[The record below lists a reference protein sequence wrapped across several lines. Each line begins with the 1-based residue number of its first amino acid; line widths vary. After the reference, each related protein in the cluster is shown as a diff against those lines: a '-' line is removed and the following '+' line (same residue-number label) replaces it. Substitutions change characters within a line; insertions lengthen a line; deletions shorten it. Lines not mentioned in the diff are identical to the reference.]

1 MTGKSKHGVWLRELF
16 PFTFVIALWLIH
28 ITLGFLDKD
37 PGRYALLPRS
47 EEGLLGI
54 FTAPLLH
61 ADFGHLFS
69 NTIPLLVCGF
79 LLFYFYRQI
88 AWKVWIWSW
97 VLTGILVWIVGR
109 SSWHLGASGLVYGL
123 TAFLFFSG
131 VFRRHVRLML
141 ISLLIVFLYGSF
153 IWGVFPFDPSV
164 SWESHLCGALT
175 GVLTAW
181 LFRKEGLQRQEHV
194 WPEEEDDP
202 EPVSDVQTDSFYTP
216 PAAPNTTTTDLQQ
229 DFSHLLD
236 DDGPKQVVDRYEE
249 GTQTPFIYDYRPKN
263 EGEKGDEGRTF

>member
-1 MTGKSKHGVWLRELF
+1 MSRKSKHGVWFRELF
-16 PFTFVIALWLIH
+16 PFTFVAALWLIH
-28 ITLGFLDKD
+28 ITLGFLEKD
-37 PGRYALLPRS
+37 PSQYALLPRS
-47 EEGLLGI
+47 QEGLWGI
-54 FTAPLLH
+54 ITAPLLH

-97 VLTGILVWIVGR
+97 VVTGILVWAFGR
-109 SSWHLGASGLVYGL
+109 NSWHLGASGLVYGL

-181 LFRKEGLQRQEHV
+181 LFRKEGLQRQEYV
-194 WPEEEDDP
+194 WPEEDEEEDLAVNLQSNP
-202 EPVSDVQTDSFYTP
+202 FHTP
-216 PAAPNTTTTDLQQ
+216 PAAQKPSTPDLQK
-229 DFSHLLD
+229 D
-236 DDGPKQVVDRYEE
+236 DSLTPVAH
-249 GTQTPFIYDYRPKN
+249 QTASSTEPPFIYDYRPKTDD
-263 EGEKGDEGRTF
+263 EKAE